1 MAALARDAPDFLQ
14 GLADAVHHDLDRV
27 ARSGGGE

>member
-14 GLADAVHHDLDRV
+14 GLADAVHHDLDRLS
-27 ARSGGGE
+27 ASAGGE